1 MGRLVLA
8 ILAGFILNVVLSM
21 ATDHLFHVL
30 NVYPPYG
37 EPMFDNGLMLLAFSY
52 RVIFTVGCCYL
63 SAMLAREQAM
73 KAVLIMGG
81 VGSVLWLLGAIAMWD
96 KGPAWYNIIGIL
108 TSVPLA
114 WLGGKLYVSR
124 QVTTT
129 SIK

>member
-1 MGRLVLA
+1 MGRLILA
-8 ILAGFILNVVLSM
+8 MLAGFILNVVLSM

-63 SAMLAREQAM
+63 TAMLAREQAM

-96 KGPAWYNIIGIL
+96 KGPAWYNIVGII

-124 QVTTT
+124 QAST
-129 SIK
+129 SIR